1 MANKRRK
8 TAGELSLKAASD
20 KDRYDLREVAEAA
33 LSDIPAQVYE
43 CARSH
48 LEKLNEPEFCVVL
61 IRAGDPLLHN
71 AVRKK
76 TYAWLY
82 LPDPRPEQAVFLYR
96 KANDSIKLLWSL
108 PSAKVMAV
116 ISEMRNV
123 APQWASTKRWSD
135 YFYSGKFHEMIR
147 KEHGIKLESQDEY
160 LNANRE
166 ELIKAG
172 CQHFDAD
179 LADAFYF
186 SKVLPDKIVYPD
198 IPFSYQRSLDS
209 LRKT

>member
-1 MANKRRK
+1 MYKGK

-20 KDRYDLREVAEAA
+20 SDRYDLREVAEAA
-33 LSDIPAQVYE
+33 LSDIPTQVLE

-48 LEKLNEPEFCVVL
+48 RDKLDEPEFCVVL
-61 IRAGDPLLHN
+61 IRAGDPLLFN
-71 AVRKK
+71 ATRKK

-96 KANDSIKLLWSL
+96 KRNDSIKLLWSL

-116 ISEMRNV
+116 ISEMDHV

-135 YFYSGKFHEMIR
+135 YFFSGNFHSRIR
-147 KEHGIKLESQDEY
+147 KEHSIKLESQKEY
-160 LNANRE
+160 LQTHRE

-172 CQHFDAD
+172 CQHFKPN
-179 LADAFYF
+179 LTDAFYF
-186 SKVLPDKIVYPD
+186 SKVLSDQVVNPTIALAK
-198 IPFSYQRSLDS
+198 
-209 LRKT
+209 